1 MRIHLHQAAYL
12 RPQNSI
18 TSIVYFLTIPNMK
31 YHNSYGDE
39 IRREN
44 SKDDKSIE
52 IFATTDLVVDI
63 PLFPPDLRPECLPK
77 ADERPWESFGEIQ
90 GLARGEWGGECV

>member
-1 MRIHLHQAAYL
+1 
-12 RPQNSI
+12 
-18 TSIVYFLTIPNMK
+18 MK

-77 ADERPWESFGEIQ
+77 ADERP
-90 GLARGEWGGECV
+90 